1 MFAPEAPEASPRS
14 VPAPASQPARES
26 APVETTS
33 AEPGLSSVVAAMD
46 AARVARVEADRRA
59 ADPVEQQR
67 ARLDEL
73 APRMTSDE
81 VFFVQECLDLART
94 DQQLEAAYLSE
105 VVRYLDGVEH
115 QDEF

>member
-1 MFAPEAPEASPRS
+1 M
-14 VPAPASQPARES
+14 
-26 APVETTS
+26 
-33 AEPGLSSVVAAMD
+33 AEID
-46 AARVARVEADRRA
+46 AARVARAEAERRA
-59 ADPVEQQR
+59 TDPVEQQR

-94 DQQLEAAYLSE
+94 DQQLEAAYLHE
-105 VVRYLDGVEH
+105 VVEYLDGVEH